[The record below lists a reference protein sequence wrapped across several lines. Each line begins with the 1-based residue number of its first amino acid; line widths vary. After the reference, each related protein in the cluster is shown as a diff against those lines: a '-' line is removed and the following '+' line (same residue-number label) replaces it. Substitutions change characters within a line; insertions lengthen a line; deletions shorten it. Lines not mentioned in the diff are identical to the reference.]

1 MKVVKYILTYVDY
14 EDCKVEVN
22 VLNERDEV
30 YQHLHEYIADVLVD
44 YDRYK
49 GYKQE
54 AILTKVEGLFENGK

>member
-14 EDCKVEVN
+14 EDCTVEVN
-22 VLNERDEV
+22 ILNEREEV
-30 YQHLHEYIADVLVD
+30 YRHLHEHIADVLVD